1 MNIFY
6 LSAMNKSAF
15 ENKSL
20 VIITATGFLLNL
32 IFGLTGVIFFPEISY
47 PQLLC
52 YQMADAAAIMASVIA
67 ARYTG
72 LRGEHVAASAFILL
86 GITHGLS
93 LASSGLENFHVEK
106 GITVI
111 LPMVPSLILLGW
123 CSLFPRWL
131 RLAVVVPIVLFIYVY
146 KDVIGGGAYYDHALR
161 LGYLSWMILE
171 ILWSVYLFR
180 DWTRMSAT

>member
-1 MNIFY
+1 
-6 LSAMNKSAF
+6 MNKAAF

-32 IFGLTGVIFFPEISY
+32 VFALIGRAFFQEVSY
-47 PQLLC
+47 PQLLF
-52 YQMADAAAIMASVIA
+52 YQIADAAAIMASVIA

-93 LASSGLENFHVEK
+93 LASSGLESFHVEK
-106 GITVI
+106 GIMVI
-111 LPMVPSLILLGW
+111 MPMVPSLILLAW
-123 CSLFPRWL
+123 CALFPVWL
-131 RLAVVVPIVLFIYVY
+131 RIAVVVPIGFFIYVY
-146 KDVIGGGAYYDHALR
+146 QDVIGGGAYYDRALR
-161 LGYLSWMILE
+161 MAYLSWMILE

-180 DWTRMSAT
+180 DWKKMSATVK